1 MHYHFIFLRYLQ
13 VIFFVIQ
20 WTFNGQSFWLKIKKR
35 TAMTWIPSATLQIF
49 WSVFSRIWTEYGK
62 IRSRKKSLFGHFLR
76 SAIYDLDRSNK
87 KTIILGEIVILS
99 NLKTVLGEKVGHLIS
114 HSFRLTILE
123 KRSVQFLSKSD
134 GKISGS
140 LKEKKQ
146 LSRSYSEQ
154 YLQFPHVLR
163 TKLLSFID
171 FLVCS
176 VHECLTDSETFLPL
190 LLA

>member
-1 MHYHFIFLRYLQ
+1 MNTIC
-13 VIFFVIQ
+13 
-20 WTFNGQSFWLKIKKR
+20 N
-35 TAMTWIPSATLQIF
+35 TAWKIF

-99 NLKTVLGEKVGHLIS
+99 NLKTVLGENVGHLLS
-114 HSFRLTILE
+114 HSFRLKILE
-123 KRSVQFLSKSD
+123 KSSVQFLSKSD
-134 GKISGS
+134 DKISGS

-146 LSRSYSEQ
+146 LSRSYSEHYFQ
-154 YLQFPHVLR
+154 LPHVLR
-163 TKLLSFID
+163 TKLLSIID

-176 VHECLTDSETFLPL
+176 VHEFLTDSKTFLPR

>member
-1 MHYHFIFLRYLQ
+1 MRFL
-13 VIFFVIQ
+13 
-20 WTFNGQSFWLKIKKR
+20 
-35 TAMTWIPSATLQIF
+35 
-49 WSVFSRIWTEYGK
+49 
-62 IRSRKKSLFGHFLR
+62 
-76 SAIYDLDRSNK
+76 
-87 KTIILGEIVILS
+87 IILGEIVMLS
-99 NLKTVLGEKVGHLIS
+99 NLKSVLGEKVAHLLS
-114 HSFRLTILE
+114 QSFRLKILE
-123 KRSVQFLSKSD
+123 KSSEQLLSKSD
-134 GKISGS
+134 DKISGS

>member
-1 MHYHFIFLRYLQ
+1 MNTIC
-13 VIFFVIQ
+13 
-20 WTFNGQSFWLKIKKR
+20 N
-35 TAMTWIPSATLQIF
+35 TAWKIF

-87 KTIILGEIVILS
+87 ERIILGEIVILS

-134 GKISGS
+134 DKISGS

-154 YLQFPHVLR
+154 YLQLPHVLR

-176 VHECLTDSETFLPL
+176 VHECLTDSKTFLPR